1 MITDELVERV
11 KREEGF
17 SRKIYL
23 DHLGNA
29 TIGYGTLLEE
39 GVSEAEAELLLRH
52 RLGAMAEEVARS
64 ERGAVFGRLAPAA
77 REALLDM
84 AYNMGV
90 PALLGFRRMW
100 AALAR
105 GDYGRAAAEALDSE
119 YARQA
124 PARAAR
130 VAAGLREAEGT
141 ARKSPESG
149 RGGERR

>member
-17 SRKIYL
+17 SPKIYL

-52 RLGAMAEEVARS
+52 RLGAMAAEASRS
-64 ERGAVFGRLAPAA
+64 ERGAVFERLPPAA

-100 AALAR
+100 TALAR
-105 GDYGRAAAEALDSE
+105 GNWARAAAEALDSE
-119 YARQA
+119 YARQV

-130 VAAGLREAEGT
+130 AAARLREAE
-141 ARKSPESG
+141 
-149 RGGERR
+149 